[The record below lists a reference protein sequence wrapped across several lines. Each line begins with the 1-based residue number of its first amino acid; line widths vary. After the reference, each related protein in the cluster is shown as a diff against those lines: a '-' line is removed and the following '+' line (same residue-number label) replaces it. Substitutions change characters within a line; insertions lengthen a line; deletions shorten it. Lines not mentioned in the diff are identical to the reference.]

1 MNLIGQL
8 VGTLF
13 LSREVAHRAHL
24 AVTGSGSFAKHS
36 ALGEFY
42 PAVGDHGDKITEAY
56 QGRHGIIEIP
66 YLKYEEE
73 DDIVKCLEKYMDDI
87 EELRYGA
94 VDKKDTTIQ
103 NLIDDALATYLSTLY
118 KLRHLK

>member
-24 AVTGSGSFAKHS
+24 AATGTGSFAKHS

-42 PAVGDHGDKITEAY
+42 PAVGDHGDTITEAY

-66 YLKYEEE
+66 YLKYEDEG
-73 DDIVKCLEKYMDDI
+73 DIVKCLEKYMDDI